1 MLVSKEI
8 NIKLYYRFIEFT
20 SRLLGYGLPHERF
33 KRIILDDFKAES
45 IEEKEVKQF
54 SNAYLYIL
62 NNINQSITKEVLQE
76 SYYLLTHKTLDEQI
90 FKQILETYYMYYDEN
105 SHYVA
110 MMVHFKIL
118 ELVNARNI
126 EFAFMIS
133 NLIMLKKGR
142 YPLIPYAHMFDVYKQ
157 TIEQNNKDKLMV
169 LFSEMEAISKP
180 YANHLKLSKEEIIF
194 KIKESKNHLMKEY
207 SIQKLYLYGSY
218 AKEKVTTQSD
228 LDLLVIFDKEML
240 PLERGIVIKNLT
252 DYLEN
257 KIKIHLDIL
266 DFTHALENLDIS
278 EMENSITII

>member
-8 NIKLYYRFIEFT
+8 DIKLYYRFVEFT
-20 SRLLGYGLPHERF
+20 SRLVGYGLPHERF

-45 IEEKEVKQF
+45 REEKAVKQF
-54 SNAYLYIL
+54 ANAYLYIL
-62 NNINQSITKEVLQE
+62 NNIHQSVTNELLQE
-76 SYYLLTHKTLDEQI
+76 SYYLLTHEQLDKEI
-90 FKQILETYYMYYDEN
+90 SKQILETYYIHYDEN

-110 MMVHFKIL
+110 MMIHFKIL
-118 ELVNARNI
+118 ELVRIRSI

-142 YPLIPYAHMFDVYKQ
+142 YPLIPYEYMYEIYKK
-157 TIEQNNKDKLMV
+157 TIQDKNKDKLMV
-169 LFSEMEAISKP
+169 LFSEIEAISKP
-180 YANHLKLSKEEIIF
+180 YENHSNLSKEEIIV
-194 KIKESKNHLMKEY
+194 KIRESRQYLIKNYHIK
-207 SIQKLYLYGSY
+207 KLYLYGSY

-228 LDLLVIFDKEML
+228 LDLLVIFDKEKL
-240 PLERGIVIKNLT
+240 PLEKGMVIKNLT

-278 EMENSITII
+278 EMENIITLI